1 MGSIPVRVTKLQNP
15 EMTIIV
21 VSGFFVRICRKA
33 AQKTDLCHLRQRSVF
48 YADKDQFLALIG
60 NHSQNF
66 KGLGALPEICGDID
80 VKAFARCTL

>member
-1 MGSIPVRVTKLQNP
+1 LQNP

-48 YADKDQFLALIG
+48 L
-60 NHSQNF
+60 
-66 KGLGALPEICGDID
+66 C
-80 VKAFARCTL
+80 